1 MIVKPSVMFEDM
13 RKSAGGVTASKNKS
27 RLYVK
32 NRISPRNPR
41 TAAQL
46 DVRASLSDHSKK
58 WSDLTQAQRDAWNE
72 AAKST
77 TGRRELGEAA
87 KISGFNFYVRCNNNL
102 ALINSPLID
111 APAQPAATP
120 SFEISSLSVIA
131 ATDSKAASITMNL
144 SSVPTDFI
152 VRATAP
158 FSAGKASDETGLRI
172 IAVNPE
178 NNPESGIDL
187 TAAYTAK
194 FGSSFKK
201 GEKIQ
206 FEVYAIDSTSGTA
219 SLRQTRVEVVF

>member
-41 TAAQL
+41 TTAQL
-46 DVRASLSDHSKK
+46 DVRASLSDHSKE
-58 WSDLTQAQRDAWNE
+58 WGGLTQAQRDAWNE
-72 AAKST
+72 AAKSV

-102 ALINSPLID
+102 ALVGSSKISGPVAPVSIPPFEIELITAK
-111 APAQPAATP
+111 APAGQSPAKINLQLSDVP
-120 SFEISSLSVIA
+120 SDL
-131 ATDSKAASITMNL
+131 
-144 SSVPTDFI
+144 I

-158 FSAGKASDETGLRI
+158 FSAGKESNDTGLRI

-178 NNPESGIDL
+178 NNLETGMDL

-194 FGSSFKK
+194 FGNTFKA
-201 GEKIQ
+201 GQKIQ

-219 SLRQTRVEVVF
+219 SLRQSQVITAY